1 MAAINFPS
9 SPSNGTTHTANN
21 VTWTFESAKGVWRAT
36 TFTDA
41 PTGAKGQKGEK
52 GQKGQTGGTG
62 AKGQKGQKGEVGLTG
77 AKGQKGQKGEVGLTG
92 DKGQKGQKGEVGLTG
107 DKGQKGQ
114 KGEVGVTGAKG
125 DKGEVGAK
133 GQQGQKGEVGATGSK
148 GQKGEIG
155 QFGGGSLDITN
166 GGLFSNASS
175 NWTGDPGTKGKIQY
189 HSNRWY
195 IVGDSS
201 SNRIVQFR
209 RNATDV
215 SYIANDGTFNGTA
228 TSANWSDLAEKYLAD
243 KGYEHGDLLAVG
255 GEKEV
260 TLYKRGM
267 AIAGVISTRPGV
279 RMNVNEDNMEDPLWP
294 FIALKGRI
302 PCKING
308 TAQKGDYIVA
318 DDNGKCKALP
328 TDSIAAMPMNFSNFV
343 GVALEDGEGLVE
355 VKV

>member
-9 SPSNGTTHTANN
+9 SPSNGATHTANN

-41 PTGAKGQKGEK
+41 PTGPKGQKGEK
-52 GQKGQTGGTG
+52 GQKGQTGDTG
-62 AKGQKGQKGEVGLTG
+62 AKGQKGEIGQKGEVGV
-77 AKGQKGQKGEVGLTG
+77 KGQKGQKGEVGLTG

-107 DKGQKGQ
+107 EKGQKGQ
-114 KGEVGVTGAKG
+114 KGEVGVTGAK
-125 DKGEVGAK
+125 
-133 GQQGQKGEVGATGSK
+133 GQKGEVGATGSK

-155 QFGGGSLDITN
+155 QFGGGNLDITN

-195 IVGDSS
+195 IVADESS
-201 SNRIVQFR
+201 DRIVQFR
-209 RNATDV
+209 RNGTDT

-243 KGYEHGDLLAVG
+243 RGYEHGDLLAVG

-260 TLYKRGM
+260 TLYKKGM
-267 AIAGVISTRPGV
+267 AIAGIISTRPGV

-328 TDSIAAMPMNFSNFV
+328 ADTTAAMRMNFLNFV

>member
-52 GQKGQTGGTG
+52 GQKGQTGNTGAKGQKGEVGQKGATG
-62 AKGQKGQKGEVGLTG
+62 AKGQKGQKGEVGGTGGTG
-77 AKGQKGQKGEVGLTG
+77 AKGQKGEIGATG
-92 DKGQKGQKGEVGLTG
+92 A
-107 DKGQKGQ
+107 KGQKGQ

-125 DKGEVGAK
+125 
-133 GQQGQKGEVGATGSK
+133 QKGEVGATGAKGSTGGTGGTGSK
-148 GQKGEIG
+148 GQKGEVG
-155 QFGGGSLDITN
+155 AFGGGELDITN
-166 GGLFSNASS
+166 GGLFSNSVS

-195 IVGDSS
+195 ITSDQS

-209 RNATDV
+209 RNATNV

-260 TLYKRGM
+260 TLYKKGM
-267 AIAGVISTRPGV
+267 PIAGVISTRPGV

-328 TDSIAAMPMNFSNFV
+328 ADTTAAMPMNFLNFV